1 MDKGATLRHFPREED
16 LLQKSAAS
24 KPRQRR
30 LKPDDRRQQ
39 LIETTLLC
47 LAKYGAEGTGVRQ
60 VCRELGVAPSLVNY
74 FFDGW
79 NDLLLS
85 AYQALAERDIQDL
98 QQLLAAD
105 YPSERARLRAVV
117 ERSIA
122 PDWLSENVVGAYIA
136 LWDLSRTLK
145 DLQAAFGRFHR
156 ERRALLAGLLER
168 LAEECGV
175 TADAERLAAG
185 LVIFLDGLWLELG
198 LNPDSIPHDEAIEL
212 CWIWVEANF
221 PERGKKR
228 G

>member
-1 MDKGATLRHFPREED
+1 M
-16 LLQKSAAS
+16 QKSAAS

-85 AYQALAERDIQDL
+85 AYQALADRDIQDL
-98 QQLLAAD
+98 RQIIEAEF
-105 YPSERARLRAVV
+105 PSERARLRAIV
-117 ERSIA
+117 ERTVA
-122 PDWLSENVVGAYIA
+122 PDWLAESVVGAYIA

-145 DLQAAFGRFHR
+145 DLQAAFGRFHQ
-156 ERRALLAGLLER
+156 ERRALLAGLLTR
-168 LAEECGV
+168 LAAESRV
-175 TADAERLAAG
+175 KVDAERLAAG

-198 LNPDSIPHDEAIEL
+198 LNPKSMPHDEAVEL